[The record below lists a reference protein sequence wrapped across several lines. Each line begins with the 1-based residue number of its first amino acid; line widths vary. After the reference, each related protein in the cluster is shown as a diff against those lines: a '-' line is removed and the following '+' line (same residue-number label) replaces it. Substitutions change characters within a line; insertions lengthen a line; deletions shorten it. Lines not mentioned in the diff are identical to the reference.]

1 MLLACRCEG
10 TGATAC
16 PRRPHMLAR
25 VRTDRHATAEGLQSI
40 IVSSVHSLYGDVGLP
55 GEVDVLQ
62 VLKDKTAV
70 LRVPF
75 HKQRELW
82 SALTLVSDV
91 DGDACTIQVVQTS
104 PFLLSLACSSRAHAG
119 RAVGRPSN
127 TAGGKGPSRTG
138 DLPGDEGFLLD
149 DMVDPWQQYFDS

>member
-1 MLLACRCEG
+1 MLLACRREG
-10 TGATAC
+10 TGATAS

-75 HKQRELW
+75 HKQVRV
-82 SALTLVSDV
+82 SAGSPLAHVCFHARQSTTSRLAARSRMKS
-91 DGDACTIQVVQTS
+91 ATS
-104 PFLLSLACSSRAHAG
+104 PRCIAIPLLAVQHAWQLLKSGQGG
-119 RAVGRPSN
+119 RC
-127 TAGGKGPSRTG
+127 
-138 DLPGDEGFLLD
+138 
-149 DMVDPWQQYFDS
+149 